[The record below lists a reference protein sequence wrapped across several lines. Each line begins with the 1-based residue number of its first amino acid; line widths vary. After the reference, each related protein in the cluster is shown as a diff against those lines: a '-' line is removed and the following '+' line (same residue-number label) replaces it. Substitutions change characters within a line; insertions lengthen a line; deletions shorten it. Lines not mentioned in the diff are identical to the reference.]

1 MECLTSVFDKLWE
14 VRGSGTSDPECIAFA
29 YKSLDDIE
37 WTGLHQVLFDEVKT
51 KHIKDWSN
59 AEDWIYD
66 LRMGL
71 SLEDVFQN
79 HVDDIYSEEIQPCHL
94 IKNKNDLQVLVL
106 KALRSKSER
115 GELELPGIACTEI
128 INGDKTLLLL
138 FDDCDAWGLGHGNYI
153 EVVEDFSD
161 LTEENGYY
169 SFACQ
174 EYKLKNL

>member
-71 SLEDVFQN
+71 SLEDVFEN

-115 GELELPGIACTEI
+115 GELELPSIACTEI
-128 INGDKTLLLL
+128 TNGDKTLLLL